1 MCVTIY
7 IKYFRGLVEVGGE
20 EVSFIKK
27 KVLRWYGT
35 SVDVNVDKSKL

>member
-20 EVSFIKK
+20 EVSFIK
-27 KVLRWYGT
+27 VLDLQIRM
-35 SVDVNVDKSKL
+35 

>member
-20 EVSFIKK
+20 EVSFIK
-27 KVLRWYGT
+27 VLQTYRFVCNT
-35 SVDVNVDKSKL
+35 LTPCAQC